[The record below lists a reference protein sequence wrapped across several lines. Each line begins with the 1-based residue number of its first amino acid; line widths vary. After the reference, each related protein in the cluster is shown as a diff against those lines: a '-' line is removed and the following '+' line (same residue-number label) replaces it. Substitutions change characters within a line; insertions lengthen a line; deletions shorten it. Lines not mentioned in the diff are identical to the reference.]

1 MLPERPGIVIR
12 IWYRWRDSDRLLYN
26 SYIMLNT
33 KIKTEHYKSYF
44 VSQLGLFILNIHWI
58 VTVLC
63 SPRSLVLPVRV
74 WGRGA
79 EAERG
84 QRGWGEAG
92 VAPVS
97 PLTSVWPPGVRD
109 GARAGRLL
117 DVHPQP
123 VDLPRGGGQVTL
135 QLQLPLTQSAINKMD

>member
-12 IWYRWRDSDRLLYN
+12 VWYRWRDSDRLLYN

-44 VSQLGLFILNIHWI
+44 VSQLGRFILKFSLDCYRA
-58 VTVLC
+58 LC
-63 SPRSLVLPVRV
+63 SQRSLVLPVRV
-74 WGRGA
+74 WGRGP

-84 QRGWGEAG
+84 QRGRGEAG

-109 GARAGRLL
+109 GARGRLL

-123 VDLPRGGGQVTL
+123 VDLPRGRGQVTL
-135 QLQLPLTQSAINKMD
+135 QLQLPLTQSAMSNY

>member
-63 SPRSLVLPVRV
+63 SQRSLVLPVRV
-74 WGRGA
+74 WGRGP

-84 QRGWGEAG
+84 QRGRGEAG

-97 PLTSVWPPGVRD
+97 LASVWPPGVRD

-123 VDLPRGGGQVTL
+123 VDLPRGRGQVTL
-135 QLQLPLTQSAINKMD
+135 KLQLPLTQSAMGNN

>member
-63 SPRSLVLPVRV
+63 SLRSLLVLTVRV
-74 WGRGA
+74 WGRGP

-109 GARAGRLL
+109 GAGRLL

-135 QLQLPLTQSAINKMD
+135 KLQLPLTQSAINKMD